1 MKAKY
6 YGLGVLSTLL
16 VAAVIWL
23 GVLVVSNTRDIVN
36 QLSAAE
42 TGKTTAESSLS
53 ESKNDQWFRAKVRDI
68 DRQLKLRY
76 IEEIDKDKMYE
87 AALKAYVDGLGDPYT
102 NYFTK
107 EEYQVFEQDMAAT
120 YDGIGAPI
128 SKDQETKLV
137 MIVSPYKDSPAEKAG
152 LKTGDIILAVDGE
165 DTTAMAPDEVAKRI
179 RGEKGTKVTLTI
191 QRKVNDKAT
200 MLEIPIIRATIVIP
214 TIAARMLEDNIGYIA
229 IYGFDAP
236 TAEQFRQELRNLKSQ
251 GMKGLV
257 IDLRG
262 NPGGYLETA
271 VQIADEIISQG
282 LVVYIEDKNGN
293 REDFSATNPAK
304 LDIPVAVLVDKGSAS
319 ASEILAGALKDHG
332 LATIVGTTTF
342 GKGLVQNTFP
352 FADGSALKVTIA
364 KYYTPNGEYIHSKG
378 IEPQVKVELETNEN
392 TEKSENKM
400 DNQLQNAWE
409 VVKEKVK

>member
-1 MKAKY
+1 MKVKY

-107 EEYQVFEQDMAAT
+107 EEYQVFEQDMEAT

-152 LKTGDIILAVDGE
+152 LRTGDIILAVDGE

-304 LDIPVAVLVDKGSAS
+304 LDIPVAV
-319 ASEILAGALKDHG
+319 
-332 LATIVGTTTF
+332 
-342 GKGLVQNTFP
+342 
-352 FADGSALKVTIA
+352 
-364 KYYTPNGEYIHSKG
+364 
-378 IEPQVKVELETNEN
+378 
-392 TEKSENKM
+392 
-400 DNQLQNAWE
+400 
-409 VVKEKVK
+409 